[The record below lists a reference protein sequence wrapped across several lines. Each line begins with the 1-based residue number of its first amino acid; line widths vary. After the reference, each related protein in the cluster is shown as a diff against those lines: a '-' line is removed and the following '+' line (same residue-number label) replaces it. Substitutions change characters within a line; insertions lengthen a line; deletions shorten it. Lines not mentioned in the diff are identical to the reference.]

1 MNPCCLTKM
10 KKYAIIEEGKV
21 IDTFRTKGC
30 ANKYKKPNQRIVN
43 ISELEQDG
51 VMVARRSHES

>member
-1 MNPCCLTKM
+1 MNPCCLKM
-10 KKYAIIEEGKV
+10 KKYAIIEDGKV

-43 ISELEQDG
+43 ISELEQDS
-51 VMVARRSHES
+51 VIVSTKVS